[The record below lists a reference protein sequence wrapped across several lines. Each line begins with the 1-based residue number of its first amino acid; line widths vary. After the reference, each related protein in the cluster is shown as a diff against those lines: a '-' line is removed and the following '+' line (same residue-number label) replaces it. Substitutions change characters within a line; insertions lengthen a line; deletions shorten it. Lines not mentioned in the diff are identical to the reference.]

1 MPKEFSRGRRVGD
14 HIQRELA
21 TLIQQE
27 IKDPRIGMVTISDVK
42 VSRDLAY
49 ADVYFTLIST
59 DMSPTNRVE
68 SEEVLNSAAGFLRSQ
83 LAKSLSTRTTPR
95 LRFHFDVTIENG
107 ARMDQAIHA
116 ARARDASLP
125 LGETTDADDAAAQD
139 LADAG
144 PDHG

>member
-1 MPKEFSRGRRVGD
+1 MPKEFSRGRRVAD

-27 IKDPRIGMVTISDVK
+27 VKDPRIGMVTISEVK

-49 ADVYFTLIST
+49 ADVYFTLISH
-59 DMSPTNRVE
+59 DLAETNIAE

-83 LAKSLSTRTTPR
+83 LAKSLATRTTPR

-107 ARMDQAIHA
+107 AKMDIAIQA
-116 ARARDASLP
+116 ARARDAKLP
-125 LGETTDADDAAAQD
+125 QDRDASDLDAEQD
-139 LADAG
+139 SGSDNA
-144 PDHG
+144 

>member
-1 MPKEFSRGRRVGD
+1 MPKEFSRGRRVAD

-27 IKDPRIGMVTISDVK
+27 IKDPRIGMVTISEVK

-83 LAKSLSTRTTPR
+83 LAKSLSTRITPR

-107 ARMDQAIHA
+107 ARMDKAIQA
-116 ARARDASLP
+116 ARFRDADLP
-125 LGETTDADDAAAQD
+125 QD
-139 LADAG
+139 EAADAG
-144 PDHG
+144 PDNG

>member
-1 MPKEFSRGRRVGD
+1 MPKEFSRGRRVAD

-21 TLIQQE
+21 TLIQRE

-68 SEEVLNSAAGFLRSQ
+68 SEEVLNSAAGFLRSL
-83 LAKSLSTRTTPR
+83 LAKSLSTRITPR

-125 LGETTDADDAAAQD
+125 ADDTVDATD
-139 LADAG
+139 PADAG
-144 PDHG
+144 PDRG

>member
-1 MPKEFSRGRRVGD
+1 VPKEFSRGRRVGD

-59 DMSPTNRVE
+59 DMAPTDRAE

-107 ARMDQAIHA
+107 ARMDQAIQA

-125 LGETTDADDAAAQD
+125 VDETTDAAESAK
-139 LADAG
+139 ADAG
-144 PDHG
+144 PNRG

>member
-1 MPKEFSRGRRVGD
+1 MPKEFSRGRRVAD

-21 TLIQQE
+21 TLIQRE

-68 SEEVLNSAAGFLRSQ
+68 SEEVLNSAAGFLRSL
-83 LAKSLSTRTTPR
+83 LAKSLSTRITPR

-125 LGETTDADDAAAQD
+125 VDDTVDVADPT
-139 LADAG
+139 DAG
-144 PDHG
+144 PDRG

>member
-1 MPKEFSRGRRVGD
+1 VPKEFSRGRRVAD

-49 ADVYFTLIST
+49 ADVYFTLISA
-59 DMSPTNRVE
+59 DMSPTNMSE
-68 SEEVLNSAAGFLRSQ
+68 SETVLNSAAGFLRSQ
-83 LAKSLSTRTTPR
+83 LAKSLSTRITPR

-125 LGETTDADDAAAQD
+125 RDESIETDESAAAHP
-139 LADAG
+139 ADAG